1 MGQQRYDR
9 DENLSVAKPRC
20 ACMPWAKT
28 AHGMLRKC
36 TDRRPALREDG
47 LRLALGAEVALEALA
62 EARRVVADA
71 AAGAVTAEVVAL
83 AEEDVRARGA
93 LLEGAVRAAGAEVA
107 DAADVLVGVPRGG
120 VGLGGLVRELLL
132 LDAAAAVVAVA
143 RAQGTLA
150 GLAVVAV
157 EALALAC
164 LAIAGALVGA
174 LSGDMRNVVGGGGV
188 GPRGRLRA
196 SALGAVVLRPSGIRV
211 LRARVA
217 RALVV
222 LAARAVAGAAI
233 RAVSGDGHETD
244 EEEGGAHHGEQ
255 K

>member
-71 AAGAVTAEVVAL
+71 TAGAVAAEVVAL
-83 AEEDVRARGA
+83 AK
-93 LLEGAVRAAGAEVA
+93 
-107 DAADVLVGVPRGG
+107 
-120 VGLGGLVRELLL
+120 
-132 LDAAAAVVAVA
+132 
-143 RAQGTLA
+143 QN
-150 GLAVVAV
+150 VVAV

-164 LAIAGALVGA
+164 LAIAGALVGT
-174 LSGDMRNVVGGGGV
+174 LSGDMRNVVGGG
-188 GPRGRLRA
+188 
-196 SALGAVVLRPSGIRV
+196 
-211 LRARVA
+211 
-217 RALVV
+217 
-222 LAARAVAGAAI
+222 
-233 RAVSGDGHETD
+233 
-244 EEEGGAHHGEQ
+244 
-255 K
+255 

>member
-28 AHGMLRKC
+28 AYGMLRKC

-71 AAGAVTAEVVAL
+71 TAGAVAAEVVAL
-83 AEEDVRARGA
+83 AEQHVRARRA
-93 LLEGAVRAAGAEVA
+93 LLEGAVRAARAEVA
-107 DAADVLVGVPRGG
+107 DTADVLVGVPRGG

-143 RAQGTLA
+143 RAQGALA
-150 GLAVVAV
+150 GLAVVAI
-157 EALALAC
+157 EALALAR
-164 LAIAGALVGA
+164 LAVAGALV
-174 LSGDMRNVVGGGGV
+174 
-188 GPRGRLRA
+188 RA
-196 SALGAVVLRPSGIRV
+196 F
-211 LRARVA
+211 
-217 RALVV
+217 
-222 LAARAVAGAAI
+222 
-233 RAVSGDGHETD
+233 
-244 EEEGGAHHGEQ
+244 
-255 K
+255 